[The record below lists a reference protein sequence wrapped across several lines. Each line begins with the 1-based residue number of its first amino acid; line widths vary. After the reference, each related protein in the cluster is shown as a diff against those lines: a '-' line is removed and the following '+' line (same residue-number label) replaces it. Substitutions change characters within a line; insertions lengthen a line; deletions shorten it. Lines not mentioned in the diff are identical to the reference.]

1 MLWNKTP
8 DAGSVP
14 PLPRCLQAQ
23 RPCSPHLTQ
32 RWRQRWFSQ
41 SEQETWGKDQGA
53 ETSGAWR
60 FSAEELKS
68 GVRDGNWLVSAGLP
82 TPPSGWRGEGGDTDG
97 VKPGQVWAMLERTVV
112 AAGGVQPRSGEPRA
126 TFQEAG
132 VPAPACPAEAAA
144 SSAGQHPGWGGTC
157 PPLPGP
163 VVTGRRQ
170 RFALPGSSHLF
181 FRDYYEQALEKSVKQ
196 APETFLRKDLE
207 KHLVRGSHM
216 NPTVPA
222 ATSVTTRVVL

>member
-1 MLWNKTP
+1 MRSPIEGPLRQVMMTSSSHYLLENKTP

-14 PLPRCLQAQ
+14 ALPRCLQAQ

-41 SEQETWGKDQGA
+41 SEQEAWGEDQGA

-82 TPPSGWRGEGGDTDG
+82 TPPPGWRGEGGDSDG

-112 AAGGVQPRSGEPRA
+112 AAGGVQPRSG
-126 TFQEAG
+126 
-132 VPAPACPAEAAA
+132 
-144 SSAGQHPGWGGTC
+144 
-157 PPLPGP
+157 
-163 VVTGRRQ
+163 
-170 RFALPGSSHLF
+170 HL
-181 FRDYYEQALEKSVKQ
+181 QARSI
-196 APETFLRKDLE
+196 
-207 KHLVRGSHM
+207 
-216 NPTVPA
+216 
-222 ATSVTTRVVL
+222 